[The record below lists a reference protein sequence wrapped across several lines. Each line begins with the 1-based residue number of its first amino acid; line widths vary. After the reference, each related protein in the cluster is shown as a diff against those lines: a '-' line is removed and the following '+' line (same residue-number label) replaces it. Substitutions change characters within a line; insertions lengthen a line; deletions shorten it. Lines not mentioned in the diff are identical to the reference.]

1 MGNVLTKCHL
11 LVQVQE
17 WWPQGLMSTTLSLNM
32 ELPTSLG
39 RHFAREL
46 THLLISL
53 ILIIVNL
60 LKRLHLNGW
69 NVCQHLEHCTMVFEI
84 TLAPLQIR
92 CWLFQNSVVQTA
104 QTSSCRG
111 KEWQFINCCHSSCLL
126 RVFVLSWQHHNQYKI
141 EKWNFVVREIQI
153 VKLIQICL
161 RHQTC

>member
-1 MGNVLTKCHL
+1 MRNVLTKCPF

-17 WWPQGLMSTTLSLNM
+17 WWPQGLMSTTLSLNK

-69 NVCQHLEHCTMVFEI
+69 NVCQHLEHCTIVFVGNCFGTI
-84 TLAPLQIR
+84 TDQML
-92 CWLFQNSVVQTA
+92 VVSKF
-104 QTSSCRG
+104 SSTFSFRG
-111 KEWQFINCCHSSCLL
+111 KEWQFINCCHSACHL
-126 RVFVLSWQHHNQYKI
+126 RVFVLSWWCHNQYKI
-141 EKWNFVVREIQI
+141 EKWNFVVREVQI